1 MCYFSQPFPSLSFLF
16 IAYPNCCLLPEA
28 SVSVPVPLNRSGKS
42 CLGCCLTVGIVSWMK
57 KRLGFVLVLEG
68 VASENKVHTAS
79 GDTGNLEQA
88 SQPSSLQLLLVWVWG
103 TMNVP
108 HSALLLQSS
117 CFILPEFSSSCCKVL
132 NRFQSCA

>member
-1 MCYFSQPFPSLSFLF
+1 M
-16 IAYPNCCLLPEA
+16 
-28 SVSVPVPLNRSGKS
+28 SVPVPLNRFGKS

-88 SQPSSLQLLLVWVWG
+88 SQPSSLQLLLIWVWG

-108 HSALLLQSS
+108 HSALLTANQLLYSS
-117 CFILPEFSSSCCKVL
+117 
-132 NRFQSCA
+132 